1 MQSVAGYTDLQE
13 ERVSVRASVGQ
24 GGGGAT
30 GLVSQPRTR
39 ESFV

>member
-1 MQSVAGYTDLQE
+1 MKSVTGYTDLQE
-13 ERVSVRASVGQ
+13 ERVSMRASVGQ

-30 GLVSQPRTR
+30 GVVFQPRAC